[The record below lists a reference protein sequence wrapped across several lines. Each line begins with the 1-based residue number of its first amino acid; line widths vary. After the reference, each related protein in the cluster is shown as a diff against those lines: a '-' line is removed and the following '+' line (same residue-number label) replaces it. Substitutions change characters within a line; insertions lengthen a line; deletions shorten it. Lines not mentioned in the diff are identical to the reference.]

1 MKKMTNESI
10 VSPRIQKAVQRLA
23 ADEYYSAQ
31 YYMLAPFAV
40 QDGQYGA
47 LCELFAQQ
55 EAQSRAR
62 FARLVEWS
70 AKYGVEV
77 PFSEA
82 EMKKRATPE
91 LAKKAQGVKKGQAA
105 GLYIDKAKEVEEAA
119 MKSYKDTIDID
130 GLEYFTDL
138 QSLLWQ
144 NYYDRGDAMSRLQTA
159 RVAFDASC
167 DLVMN

>member
-1 MKKMTNESI
+1 MTNESI

-40 QDGQYGA
+40 KDGQYGTVN
-47 LCELFAQQ
+47 ELFGQQ
-55 EAQSRAR
+55 EGASKTR
-62 FARLVEWS
+62 FARLVEWL

-77 PFSEA
+77 PCSEA
-82 EMKKRATPE
+82 EMKKHATPE
-91 LAKKAQGVKKGQAA
+91 VSKKAQTPKKGQPA
-105 GLYIDKAKEVEEAA
+105 GVYIDQAKDVEEAS
-119 MKSYKDTIDID
+119 MKSYKDALDID

-144 NYYDRGDAMSRLQTA
+144 NYYDRGDAVGRLQTA